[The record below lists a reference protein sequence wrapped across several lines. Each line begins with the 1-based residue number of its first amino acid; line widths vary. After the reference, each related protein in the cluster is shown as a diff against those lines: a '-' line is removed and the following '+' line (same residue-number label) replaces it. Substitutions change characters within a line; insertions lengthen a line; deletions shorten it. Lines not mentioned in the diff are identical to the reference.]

1 MVIRVALTLLLVLL
15 LWLNGAFLPGSDVYA
30 LVKDKSGAIWAGT
43 DKGIAVFYEPE
54 NIFTSNT
61 IAATIPNLNRR
72 PLLENELVRTIAV
85 DGGNRKW
92 VGTDNGLWLFSEE
105 GETAVAQF
113 TTENSPLPANK
124 IQDIAI
130 NQSTGEVFVSTE
142 LGLVSFRGTATETIG
157 KPDCAAVFPNP
168 VRPGYTGL
176 VGISGL
182 ANNALVK
189 ITDVTGNLVYQA
201 QATGGT
207 LAWDLRDAKGKR
219 VKSGVY
225 LAFSSTPDD
234 KQSCTSKI
242 AVIGQ

>member
-1 MVIRVALTLLLVLL
+1 MR
-15 LWLNGAFLPGSDVYA
+15 
-30 LVKDKSGAIWAGT
+30 AIT
-43 DKGIAVFYEPE
+43 
-54 NIFTSNT
+54 
-61 IAATIPNLNRR
+61 
-72 PLLENELVRTIAV
+72 V
-85 DGGNRKW
+85 DSGNRKW

-105 GETAVAQF
+105 GENIIAQF
-113 TTENSPLPANK
+113 TTANSPLPANK
-124 IQDIAI
+124 IQDITI
-130 NQSTGEVFVSTE
+130 NQNTGEVFISTE
-142 LGLVSFRGTATETIG
+142 LGLVSFRGTATETKG
-157 KPDCAAVFPNP
+157 KPDCAVVFPNP

-189 ITDVTGNLVYQA
+189 ITDVAGNLVYQA

-207 LAWDLRDAKGKR
+207 LAWDLRDVKGKR

-225 LAFSSTPDD
+225 LAFSSTPNG